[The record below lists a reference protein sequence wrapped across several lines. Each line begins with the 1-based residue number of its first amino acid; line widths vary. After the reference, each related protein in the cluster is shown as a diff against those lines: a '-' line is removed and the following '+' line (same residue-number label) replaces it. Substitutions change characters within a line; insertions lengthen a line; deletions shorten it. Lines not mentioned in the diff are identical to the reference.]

1 MSTQLDPLSI
11 SADLLYAVKTEGTVD
26 ELCECL
32 ATLRRERLERSLS
45 SRSRRL
51 SFWLNCYNA
60 YAQLL
65 VERDPSVLEGGR
77 LERWKFFARDRVPIA
92 GVWLSLD
99 DIEHGMLRGS
109 RHPWGLGYL
118 PRPLPS
124 SFERQLRVE
133 GGDPRIHF
141 ALGIGTESCPPLA
154 VYSPEDCEEELDVAT
169 EWYLE
174 ENVQYEPTR
183 ETATVPRLFLWYR
196 GDFGGKSGVVDF
208 LREYGA
214 IPEDADP
221 ALEHDEF
228 DGAVD
233 VDAVSYGYDGR

>member
-1 MSTQLDPLSI
+1 MSTQLDPLSV
-11 SADLLYAVKTEGTVD
+11 SADLLYAVKTDGAVD
-26 ELCECL
+26 ELRDYL
-32 ATLRRERLERSLS
+32 ATLDRERLTRSLS

-65 VERDPSVLEGGR
+65 VERDPSVLEGDR
-77 LERWKFFARDRVPIA
+77 LDRWKFFARDRVPVA

-109 RHPWGLGYL
+109 RHPWGMGYL

-124 SFERQLRVE
+124 SFEREFRLE

-141 ALGIGTESCPPLA
+141 ALGVGSESCPPTT
-154 VYSPEDCEEELDVAT
+154 VFSPEDCRAELDVAT

-174 ENVQYEPTR
+174 ENVSYDPNQDV
-183 ETATVPRLFLWYR
+183 ATVPRLFLWYR
-196 GDFGGKSGVVDF
+196 GDFGGKRGVLEF

-214 IPEDADP
+214 IPGDETPVFVYDDP
-221 ALEHDEF
+221 DRS
-228 DGAVD
+228 VD
-233 VDAVSYGYDGR
+233 VEGVGYDGD